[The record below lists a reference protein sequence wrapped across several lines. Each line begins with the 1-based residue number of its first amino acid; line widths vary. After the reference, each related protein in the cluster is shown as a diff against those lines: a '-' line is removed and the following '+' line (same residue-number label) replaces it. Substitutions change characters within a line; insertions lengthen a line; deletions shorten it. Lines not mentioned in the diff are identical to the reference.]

1 MLIFSNKYYGNLQS
15 IVNDTFADIDRPL
28 LTNSVEVFQNSL
40 TKYGDKIILDFGD
53 ADTATNFIPIIPV
66 LQNLMQTGSI
76 RTIIMLG
83 LDGDEEIISSPLTSL
98 KSKTLVIV
106 DNDTPTD
113 ASLKKML
120 LDDSPNFFY
129 TIESKRNAP
138 IVMGGSSFSK
148 VDEKC
153 EAGYKMLAGIY
164 NSIQGEFSDIAELK
178 DVASK
183 VSERTSKIVESLST
197 SDPTFPSRTE
207 MVTAIGN
214 IASHQVIL
222 DNLPKIVDDVFG
234 VVNTSTSELTNELR
248 EALNKKEVLK
258 DTAEI
263 NELIS
268 QTRKTYVAATAEF
281 KDNQRI
287 LIEATNL
294 LSSIQL
300 PSQERIMQLSS
311 EVDGFFDKQEI
322 IEILELLP
330 ILQSRQDEVRKDVG
344 DKLRLVYNSNT
355 KLQASFAD
363 VVKGYEKAVSSSL
376 TLVDKIMASKDI
388 KIVVNSQTE
397 KYVSLVIGHDG
408 TGVTNY
414 AACTSVSL
422 AQDGYSCVIDLKE
435 SRPQLHHYAPNS
447 RTLDYFKYKSADAI
461 VEFLEE
467 HFENNSTLYIPFPNI
482 GEELKDVKSKAQY
495 KVLLNSLLITL
506 ANKGVNVLVI
516 ADYKSTLFNY
526 LAKKVAIVSI
536 VSDTNIYNLT
546 KLKAVIDKCKGIAN
560 IQQLNLVV
568 TQIST
573 IQAATCLTN
582 AGVSVS
588 GTRVVGIP
596 YIPTLDDYKL
606 RGSIYAYDYPNWRF

>member
-15 IVNDTFADIDRPL
+15 IVNDTFTDIDRPL
-28 LTNSVEVFQNSL
+28 LTNSVEVFQSSL

-53 ADTATNFIPIIPV
+53 IDTATNFIPIIPT
-66 LQNLMQTGSI
+66 LQNLMQTGAI
-76 RTIIMLG
+76 KAIIMLG
-83 LDGDEEIISSPLTSL
+83 LDGEEEVISSPLTSV
-98 KSKTLVIV
+98 KSQTLVVV

-129 TIESKRNAP
+129 TMESKRNAP
-138 IVMGGSSFSK
+138 ISTGGSSFSK

-153 EAGYKMLAGIY
+153 EAGYKMLSGIY
-164 NSIQGEFSDIAELK
+164 NNIQGEFTDITELK
-178 DVASK
+178 EVTSK

-197 SDPTFPSRTE
+197 SDPNFPSRTE

-214 IASHQVIL
+214 IVSQKVIL
-222 DNLPKIVDDVFG
+222 DNLPKIVDDVFS
-234 VVNTSTSELTNELR
+234 VVNSSTSELTNELR

-263 NELIS
+263 NDLVS

-281 KDNQRI
+281 KDNQKI

-294 LSSIQL
+294 LASIQL
-300 PSQERIMQLSS
+300 PSQERIVQLSG
-311 EVDGFFDKQEI
+311 EVDGFLDKQEI

-330 ILQSRQDEVRKDVG
+330 ILQTRQDEVRKDVG
-344 DKLRLVYNSNT
+344 DKLRIVYNSNT

-388 KIVVNSQTE
+388 KIVVNTQTE
-397 KYVSLVIGHDG
+397 KYVSLVVGHDG

-414 AACTSVSL
+414 TACTSVSL

-447 RTLDYFKYKSADAI
+447 RTLDYFKNKSADAI
-461 VEFLEE
+461 GEFIEE
-467 HFENNSTLYIPFPNI
+467 HYENNSTLYIPFPNI
-482 GEELKDVKSKAQY
+482 NEELKDMRSKSQY
-495 KVLLNSLLITL
+495 KLLLNSLLIML

-546 KLKAVIDKCKGIAN
+546 KLRAIIDKCKSIAN

-573 IQAATCLTN
+573 IQAATCLAN
-582 AGVSVS
+582 AGISVN
-588 GTRVVGIP
+588 GARVAGIP

-606 RGSIYAYDYPNWRF
+606 RGSIYAYDYQNWRF